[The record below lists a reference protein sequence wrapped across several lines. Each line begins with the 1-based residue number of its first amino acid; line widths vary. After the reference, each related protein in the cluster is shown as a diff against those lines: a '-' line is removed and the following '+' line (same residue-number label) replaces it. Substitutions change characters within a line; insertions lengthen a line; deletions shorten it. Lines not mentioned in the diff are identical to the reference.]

1 MSESASSDESTEL
14 SLIDISDEPD
24 LSCQVVN
31 LGLGFNRDGDDPNK
45 EEFYIECSDSS
56 QSSSSSDQMVPSN
69 CLLPDTVE
77 DYIFFDQAEVCVH
90 KGASP
95 ASLITLH
102 SDASE
107 SDGEDSYSETSH
119 QKSNSIYSSSD
130 FVGESFDQSNFDH
143 ISYEQFQS
151 NTPAIKDTSFDPSK
165 ELNIPG
171 KGVESFEESSQI
183 CMPND
188 DSHELSEKIDKMS
201 FSKAFEINNEEATL
215 YLDTALSEQSKQV
228 NESRRIASAESFKST
243 NLEGNSSSSEKQKP
257 KRRRRARRRKSACL
271 DKSADTTS
279 VSSLALASPSQN
291 DDHNKYQVRDALS
304 TGPHFSVKVDNKK
317 NISCSAKAS
326 AAKGRTQIPNMPS
339 PRQHQKQSLVLYD
352 PARDYQNLADQ
363 TVLQSGK
370 PGDKSSYSDL
380 TAGSV
385 PCKEMKRQRP
395 RHRQRSR
402 GEKYPSTFNSDIKMY
417 QQSEQ
422 RRQCLGAQGQTRSRQ
437 GKHRPASES
446 DAHVRPPKIRHKS
459 EAAMPTLET
468 KSERKSKSRCR
479 MKKPACQVNKEKLG
493 ARVHPDLFM
502 ENEDHVSLLTELAS
516 TIEGKKIECE
526 SEVEKIKVD
535 LNKKMPKKRK
545 KLAYVPESVI
555 VMRKDIEKSIEESE
569 HCKESFFA
577 FCNGLKEDIN
587 EQILS
592 TNSSLALEA
601 HKILEKKIQRECFK
615 YAKALPIY
623 ARRCEILRV
632 INSRQTC
639 ILIGETGSGKSTQL
653 VQYLYEEGYAEH
665 GLIACTQPRKLAARS
680 LAMHVSREVGE
691 KNGQTYAYF
700 GTESRWKG
708 KPKVVFMTDHTLL
721 NECIADRRLSKYT
734 AIVIDEAHERS
745 IHTDILIALIKRC
758 LPERQDLRVIVTSA
772 TINPKS
778 FSDYFGGWDNCPV
791 ITVPGR
797 VFPVDVFWEK
807 SKVALRDR
815 NYVNETVMKA
825 HDIHIENKG
834 KEGDILV
841 FLTSPV
847 EIEQA
852 CKLAKETMKNE
863 VVVLPLHGKLQP
875 EEQQIV
881 FEATPGGKRKVVFST
896 NVAETSVTIPG
907 IKYVIDRGLSKEMGY
922 DPQRNMNS
930 LEIRHISQSS
940 ADQRKGRAGWTGPGE
955 CHRLFSEHEY
965 ESMRSESTPE
975 ILRIALSFAIIK
987 LYEFG
992 IDDIHSFEYVDAP
1005 DKKALDDAVENLK
1018 FHGAIAEGKLT
1029 QLGKK
1034 MAFLPVEP
1042 NLSRVLL
1049 DSVEKGIGSVGTAVV
1064 AISSL
1069 AGQVF
1074 FRPSQDELK
1083 EESDHKQMPSCQ
1095 DSGDQM
1101 TNIHAYF
1108 EWSKQPKSSRSSW
1121 CRDHYVNGKSMRM
1134 VEELIRE
1141 LVTLLKQKCRINV
1154 SPSLNSLDNADEV
1167 LPKLFFDAFLK
1178 NLSVHSGHDKIGYWC
1193 ENLPTQQMVVHYGS
1207 SLQYL
1212 GFRPKYVIFEKSQKT
1227 SQNFML
1233 QVLPVKEE
1241 WIKEALEKGKL
1252 QFHPLEAPLYSF
1264 YCVSCLVI
1272 SNLGPTVIG
1281 RLRKKYHSD
1290 RRNPVSEFRNQE
1302 VRPLFEYS
1310 NEHGELKIIA
1320 QETYH
1325 DVIKESVLELVEEVK
1340 SSLKSEEHEDGIV
1353 GANDDVRIIMGEGVL
1368 KNVLMPHQFQ
1378 GIRINGVHW
1387 KLTEK
1392 AVEEIQTYGECKVEY
1407 GKTNTDGTLSI
1418 FVKFLKPEEALQALK
1433 HTFQD
1438 FDDPSVFIQR
1448 LLPKNRND
1456 FRLKIKWARRERE
1469 SYAFI
1474 NFSDDEYE
1482 FVMETCDFM
1491 FPVVDKSS
1499 GLRFEL
1505 YHERKSMKISR
1516 LQDHMDAEYIKNRLL
1531 QHVPVLSKLL
1541 ENANIRFIFGQ
1552 FFEETR
1558 EMYLQQKNEL
1568 NDELLDI
1575 VPRGKY
1581 YMDFLFPKSSKATY
1595 YVAHIHFDD
1604 SQDCENVKENLP
1616 SFHYKAEMS
1625 LFFSLRYTPHVF
1637 SVIQPSVKAISD
1649 SFPGLI
1655 TYDKKDHWGN
1665 VFVRISAKDLTSF
1678 IDCRDA
1684 VTKSVEPLE
1693 IKFGQKQGKYSTTT
1707 IFIKHIRKIERDTK
1721 TVIKWESLNVTNDTI
1736 MIYGTEE
1743 KKQLSRDKILEHLSE
1758 NLSSD
1763 ISFFE
1768 IDLKL
1773 YIPGTMKQLVLK
1785 YGRDAEKLAED
1796 FDGIKATKL
1805 DSRNHVLLVFS
1816 TDESYDLVM
1825 QYLES
1830 YKIVSGSVPLAINCA
1845 DESSHIRQC
1854 CVCFEAHDLNTTFHR
1869 LECCG
1874 HVYCKECIKAQLDHL
1889 SITFPVASVTE
1900 NCEHNFVWKDFEAL
1914 IKGKIIQLQDIKSSS
1929 LKHFVSQNSAVYHHC
1944 TTPDCDMV
1952 YIITETGERF
1962 VCSQCGANICT
1973 RCHCKWHDGYDSCGA
1988 YQRRNDKDTVVE
2000 DWMKEDQSNR
2010 KNCPSCGVAI
2020 EKNKGCREVTCIKCC
2035 AKICWMCL
2043 EYFKTSDECHDH
2055 LVEYHGGIFNYN
2067 L

>member
-1 MSESASSDESTEL
+1 MSESSSSDESAES

-31 LGLGFNRDGDDPNK
+31 LGLGFNRDGNDPNK
-45 EEFYIECSDSS
+45 EVIYIECSDSS
-56 QSSSSSDQMVPSN
+56 QSSSSSGQMVPNN

-90 KGASP
+90 KGAGP
-95 ASLITLH
+95 ASLIILH
-102 SDASE
+102 SDTSD

-143 ISYEQFQS
+143 ISYEQFQAS
-151 NTPAIKDTSFDPSK
+151 TLGIKDTSFDPSK

-171 KGVESFEESSQI
+171 KGDESFEESSQI

-228 NESRRIASAESFKST
+228 NASRRIASAESFKST

-257 KRRRRARRRKSACL
+257 KRRRRPRRRKSACL

-279 VSSLALASPSQN
+279 VSSLALASHSQN

-304 TGPHFSVKVDNKK
+304 TGPHFSVKVVNKK

-339 PRQHQKQSLVLYD
+339 PRQHQKQGFVLYD

-385 PCKEMKRQRP
+385 QMKRQRP
-395 RHRQRSR
+395 HRQRSR
-402 GEKYPSTFNSDIKMY
+402 NEKNPSTFNSDIKMY

-422 RRQCLGAQGQTRSRQ
+422 RRQRLGAQGQTRSQ
-437 GKHRPASES
+437 KGKHRSASES

-468 KSERKSKSRCR
+468 KPERKSKSRCR
-479 MKKPACQVNKEKLG
+479 TKKPASQVSKEKLG
-493 ARVHPDLFM
+493 AGMHPDSFM
-502 ENEDHVSLLTELAS
+502 GNEDYVFLLTELAS
-516 TIEGKKIECE
+516 DIEGKKIECE

-535 LNKKMPKKRK
+535 LNKKMPKKK
-545 KLAYVPESVI
+545 KNKFVSLSVI
-555 VMRKDIEKSIEESE
+555 EMRKDIEKSIEESE
-569 HCKESFFA
+569 LCKESFFA
-577 FCNGLKEDIN
+577 FCNGLQEDIN
-587 EQILS
+587 EQIKS
-592 TNSSLALEA
+592 TNSSLAVEA
-601 HKILEKKIQRECFK
+601 HKILEKKFQRECCK
-615 YAKALPIY
+615 YENALPIY

-632 INSRQTC
+632 INSHQTC
-639 ILIGETGSGKSTQL
+639 VLIGETGSGKSTQL

-680 LAMHVSREVGE
+680 LAMHVSREVDE

-700 GTESRWKG
+700 GAESRWKG

-797 VFPVDVFWEK
+797 VFPVDVFWDEI
-807 SKVALRDR
+807 SEVALLDR

-825 HDIHIENKG
+825 HGIHIENKG

-875 EEQQIV
+875 EEQQKV
-881 FEATPGGKRKVVFST
+881 FEATLGGKRKVVFST

-907 IKYVIDRGLSKEMGY
+907 IKYVIDTGLSKEMGY

-930 LEIRHISQSS
+930 LEIRPISQSS
-940 ADQRKGRAGWTGPGE
+940 ADQRKGRAGRTGPGE

-975 ILRIALSFAIIK
+975 ILRITLSFAVIK

-992 IDDIHSFEYVDAP
+992 IDDIHSFEFVDAP

-1029 QLGKK
+1029 QFGKK

-1049 DSVEKGIGSVGTAVV
+1049 DSVEKEIGSVGTAVV

-1083 EESDHKQMPSCQ
+1083 EESDHKRLPFCQ

-1101 TNIHAYF
+1101 TNLHAYF

-1134 VEELIRE
+1134 VEELIGE

-1154 SPSLNSLDNADEV
+1154 SPSLNSLDGADEV

-1178 NLSVHSGHDKIGYWC
+1178 NLCVHSGHDKIGYWC

-1241 WIKEALEKGKL
+1241 WIKEALEKRKL
-1252 QFHPLEAPLYSF
+1252 KHHPLEAPLYSF

-1281 RLRKKYHSD
+1281 RLRNKYHPD
-1290 RRNPVSEFRNQE
+1290 RRNPVLEFSHQE
-1302 VRPLFEYS
+1302 VQPLFEYS
-1310 NEHGELKIIA
+1310 NERGELKIIA
-1320 QETYH
+1320 QEAYH
-1325 DVIKESVLELVEEVK
+1325 DEIKKSVIELVEEVK
-1340 SSLKSEEHEDGIV
+1340 SSLKNEEHEDGIV
-1353 GANDDVRIIMGEGVL
+1353 GANDDVRIIMGEGGVL

-1378 GIRINGVHW
+1378 GIRISGVLHRL
-1387 KLTEK
+1387 KEK
-1392 AVEEIQTYGECKVEY
+1392 AVEEIQEYGECKVEY
-1407 GKTNTDGTLSI
+1407 GKFNNTDGTVPI
-1418 FVKFLKPEEALQALK
+1418 FVKFLKPEDALRALR
-1433 HTFQD
+1433 HTFQV
-1438 FDDPSVFIQR
+1438 FDNPSVVIQR

-1456 FRLKIKWARRERE
+1456 FRLKITWARRERKTY
-1469 SYAFI
+1469 SFI
-1474 NFSDDEYE
+1474 NFTPEEYE
-1482 FVMETCDFM
+1482 FVRRTGVFM
-1491 FPVVDKSS
+1491 YGAVVDISS

-1505 YHERKSMKISR
+1505 CHEKMSMKISR
-1516 LQDHMDAEYIKNRLL
+1516 LQNHMDAEYIKNRLL
-1531 QHVPVLSKLL
+1531 QRVPALSELL
-1541 ENANIRFIFGQ
+1541 EKVAVIFIYSEKFD
-1552 FFEETR
+1552 ETR
-1558 EMYLQQKNEL
+1558 EKYLQQKNKL
-1568 NDELLDI
+1568 NDKLLDI
-1575 VPRGKY
+1575 VQRGKY
-1581 YMDFLFPKSSKATY
+1581 YMDFSFPKTSKAAY
-1595 YVAHIHFDD
+1595 YVAHVHFDD
-1604 SQDCENVKENLP
+1604 SQDFENVKENLP
-1616 SFHYKAEMS
+1616 GFQYKAEMA
-1625 LFFSLRYTPHVF
+1625 LLFSLRYAPHVF
-1637 SVIQPSVKAISD
+1637 TVIQPSVKAISD

-1655 TYDKKDHWGN
+1655 TYDKKENWKH
-1665 VFVRISAKDLTSF
+1665 FLVRISAKDLTSF

-1684 VTKSVEPLE
+1684 VKKSVEPLE

-1707 IFIKHIRKIERDTK
+1707 TFIKHIRKIEHDTE
-1721 TVIKWESLNVTNDTI
+1721 TVIKRQNLNVTNDTI
-1736 MIYGTEE
+1736 LIYGTEE
-1743 KKQLSRDKILEHLSE
+1743 KKQLSRDKMVEHLSE

-1763 ISFFE
+1763 VSFFE

-1785 YGRDAEKLAED
+1785 YGRNAEKLAED

-1816 TDESYDLVM
+1816 TDESYDLVI
-1825 QYLES
+1825 QHLES
-1830 YKIVSGSVPLAINCA
+1830 YKIASDTVPLAISCA
-1845 DESSHIRQC
+1845 VESNQSREC

-1874 HVYCKECIKAQLDHL
+1874 HVYCKECINAQLDHL
-1889 SITFPVASVTE
+1889 SITFPVTCVAE
-1900 NCEHNFVWKDFEAL
+1900 NCEQNFVWKDFQAL
-1914 IKGKIIQLQDIKSSS
+1914 IHDNIFRLQTIKSSS

-1952 YIITETGERF
+1952 YIITERGERF

-1973 RCHCKWHDGYDSCGA
+1973 RCHCKWHEGYDSCRA
-1988 YQRRNDKDTVVE
+1988 YQRRNDEDTVVE
-2000 DWMKEDQSNR
+2000 DWMRKDHSNR
-2010 KNCPSCGVAI
+2010 KNCPSCDVPI
-2020 EKNKGCREVTCIKCC
+2020 EKNKGCRKVACINCH
-2035 AKICWMCL
+2035 AKICWICL
-2043 EYFKTSDECHDH
+2043 KYFKTDDECYDH
-2055 LVEYHGGIFNYN
+2055 LVKYHNGVF
-2067 L
+2067 